1 MIVGRVEDVAPAE
14 ILEKGIEGVSM
25 KVVISD
31 LDGAP
36 NFVMRVFEIEAG
48 GHTPYH
54 THDWEHE
61 IFVLEGAGV
70 VRQGKQE
77 YHLKKDSFALI
88 VPGEEHQ
95 FVNKGDGVFRFIC
108 VVPKL

>member
-1 MIVGRVEDVAPAE
+1 MVIGRVEGVTPAE
-14 ILEKGIEGVSM
+14 ILEKGVKGVGM
-25 KVVISD
+25 KVLISETN
-31 LDGAP
+31 GAP
-36 NFVMRVFEIEAG
+36 NFVMRIFEIEPG

-61 IFVLEGAGV
+61 IFVVDGKGALKQGDVEHPLE
-70 VRQGKQE
+70 
-77 YHLKKDSFALI
+77 KDSFALV

-95 FVNKGDGVFRFIC
+95 FLNKGDGAFRFIC

>member
-1 MIVGRVEDVAPAE
+1 MLVGKVEKVAPAE
-14 ILEKGIEGVSM
+14 ILEKGIKGVGM

-31 LDGAP
+31 VDGAP
-36 NFVMRVFEIEAG
+36 NFVMRVFEIEPG

-61 IFVLEGAGV
+61 IYVLEGTGV
-70 VRQGKQE
+70 VRQGDEE
-77 YHLKKDSFALI
+77 YPLARDSFALV

-95 FVNKGDGVFRFIC
+95 FINKGDDVFRFIC

>member
-1 MIVGRVEDVAPAE
+1 MVVGRVGDVAPAE
-14 ILEKGIEGVSM
+14 ILEKGVKGVGM
-25 KVVISD
+25 KVLISEM
-31 LDGAP
+31 DGAP
-36 NFVMRVFEIEAG
+36 NFVLRVFDIEPG

-61 IFVLEGAGV
+61 IYVLEGTGAV
-70 VRQGKQE
+70 KQGDE
-77 YHLKKDSFALI
+77 EHPLEKDSFALI

-95 FVNKGDGVFRFIC
+95 FLNKGDGVFRFTC